1 MYARV
6 ASAWLAVVA
15 IAATATSAAV
25 PKADALLRSLIGKD
39 EATIEQ
45 SFGLPDE
52 RESNG
57 VQTLLRYH
65 SFDSWRISSKPN
77 GFRGRANF
85 DCWTTLVLR
94 DGILRAYEQN
104 GIGCR

>member
-6 ASAWLAVVA
+6 ASAGLAVVA

-25 PKADALLRSLIGKD
+25 PEPDALLQSLIGKD
-39 EATIEQ
+39 EATIAR
-45 SFGLPDE
+45 SIGLPDE
-52 RESNG
+52 RETNG

-65 SFDSWRISSKPN
+65 SVDSWRTSR
-77 GFRGRANF
+77 GFQGRANF
-85 DCWTTLVLR
+85 DCLTTLVLR

-104 GIGCR
+104 GSDCR